1 MTLVIDAS
9 VAFKWFVEESGS
21 DAAQRV
27 LERERARIAPDWV
40 LVEIANTA
48 RKKEQREEISPDH
61 ATAIVESAP
70 RFFTR
75 LVPAAT
81 LLERALA
88 VARVLGHPVYDCLYL
103 ALADE
108 EQARLVTADRRLV
121 QRVAGSRW
129 ARRVRPL
136 VG

>member
-9 VAFKWFVEESGS
+9 VAFKWFVEEPDS
-21 DAAQRV
+21 DAAQHI
-27 LERERARIAPDWV
+27 LEREPARIAPDLV
-40 LVEIANTA
+40 LLEIANTA
-48 RKKEQREEISPDH
+48 WKKEQRGEISPDH

-88 VARVLGHPVYDCLYL
+88 VARVLDHPVYDCVYL
-103 ALADE
+103 ALADD
-108 EQARLVTADRRLV
+108 EQARLVTADRRLAG
-121 QRVAGSRW
+121 RVAGTRWSRK
-129 ARRVRPL
+129 VRPL
-136 VG
+136 VR

>member
-27 LERERARIAPDWV
+27 LEREQARIAPDLV

-48 RKKEQREEISPDH
+48 CKKEQRGEISSDH

-75 LVPAAT
+75 LVPAST
-81 LLERALA
+81 LLEPALA

-103 ALADE
+103 ALADD

-136 VG
+136 VR